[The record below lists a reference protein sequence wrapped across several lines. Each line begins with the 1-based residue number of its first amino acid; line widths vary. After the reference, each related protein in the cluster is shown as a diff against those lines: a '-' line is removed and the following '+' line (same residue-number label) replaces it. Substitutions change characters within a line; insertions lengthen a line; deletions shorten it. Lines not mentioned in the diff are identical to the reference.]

1 MDVDSR
7 YLRERLWAPLCARAP
22 TVEAV
27 GGPSSSQPLILG
39 CFHQRIWGRDMKSL
53 LGWVELSQL
62 SGWNLGQSA
71 LEVWTRTPTG
81 PCCVCGLWSTHS
93 REGFIDWFLLQVQQL
108 NHMCVQASSYTAPS
122 PTAVKSVC
130 FWYCL
135 KHGWVPLPLPKSP
148 GDPVSFHPQ
157 PSEPHP
163 GRAVPPLNGCFN
175 DSSCGED
182 GRLEE
187 LLHVQPLI
195 SWHFDT
201 SICQKHLSNNLFP
214 IRVSFYCF
222 LLFKKKKAELES

>member
-1 MDVDSR
+1 
-7 YLRERLWAPLCARAP
+7 
-22 TVEAV
+22 
-27 GGPSSSQPLILG
+27 
-39 CFHQRIWGRDMKSL
+39 
-53 LGWVELSQL
+53 
-62 SGWNLGQSA
+62 
-71 LEVWTRTPTG
+71 
-81 PCCVCGLWSTHS
+81 
-93 REGFIDWFLLQVQQL
+93 
-108 NHMCVQASSYTAPS
+108 MCVQASSYTAPS

-148 GDPVSFHPQ
+148 GDPMSFHPQ

-182 GRLEE
+182 RRLEE

-222 LLFKKKKAELES
+222 LLFKKKKSWTGKLESSLLLGAHRRLENRLEFDQMHLWLDFFLQSLKSVTFSQRGWEWRGWGFFAVVIARSAPSLQVRRVYPPHPKCRTRTDEEYLSCSSSLHNYTPQ